1 MTQATQYITGEKQKQ
16 LEVELAE
23 LKGPKRKEILEA
35 LEYAKSLGDLSE
47 NAEYHQAREEQA
59 KLEDR
64 IIKIESILKDS
75 LVVEKHHTT
84 VVEVGS
90 TVTVKKEG
98 DKEKRVFTIVG
109 SEEADT
115 AAGKISHSSP
125 LGEALIGKK
134 KGDSTTFT
142 TPKGAISYT
151 IVDVE

>member
-64 IIKIESILKDS
+64 IMKIEMILKDS

-115 AAGKISHSSP
+115 AAGKISHTSP